1 MYRARIAAP
10 VLCVTYYSCE
20 LREDFYAF
28 MNKV

>member
-1 MYRARIAAP
+1 MYRDQIAAP
-10 VLCVTYYSCE
+10 VLCVTYYICE

>member
-10 VLCVTYYSCE
+10 VLCATYYIDE